1 MKFKTLLVEISE
13 GVAEV
18 TLNRPDAA
26 NAMDP
31 LMSKELSDL
40 AIECD
45 TNPEVRA
52 VLITGAGKMFCAGG
66 DLKGF
71 AEEENISG
79 ALLSMAGDLHMGLSR
94 FARMSAPVIG
104 AINGTAAGAGF
115 SLALAMDMALA
126 ADNAVFTMAYTRAG
140 LSPDGSS
147 TYFAP
152 RRLGDRR
159 ARELMLTNRVLS
171 AEEAL
176 EWGVINQVVA
186 ADELLAESRKLA
198 RQLAAGPTQAFG
210 AVKTLLNHSFDN
222 ALEAQLEL
230 ESRSIARLG
239 GGEDGQEGIAAFV
252 AKRKPEFKGRS

>member
-1 MKFKTLLVEISE
+1 MKFETLLVQIDQ

-18 TLNRPDAA
+18 TLNRPDSA

-45 TNPEVRA
+45 TNPDVRA
-52 VLITGAGKMFCAGG
+52 VLITGAGSMFCAGG

-71 AEEENISG
+71 AEEENISA

-115 SLALAMDMALA
+115 SLALAMDLAIA

-159 ARELMLTNRVLS
+159 ARELMLTNRVLN
-171 AEEAL
+171 AQEAL
-176 EWGVINQVVA
+176 DWGVVNRVVA
-186 ADELLAESRKLA
+186 PEEVVAESRKLA
-198 RQLAAGPTQAFG
+198 QQLANGPTQAFG

-230 ESRSIARLG
+230 ESRSIAKLG
-239 GGEDGQEGIAAFV
+239 AGEDGQEGIAAFV
-252 AKRKPEFKGRS
+252 AKRKPNFKGAS

>member
-1 MKFKTLLVEISE
+1 MSYKTLLVEIVE

-18 TLNRPDAA
+18 TLNRPEAA

-31 LMSKELSDL
+31 VMSKELSDL

-45 TNPEVRA
+45 SNPEIRA
-52 VLITGAGKMFCAGG
+52 VLITGAGRMFCAGG

-71 AEEENISG
+71 AEEENITA
-79 ALLSMAGDLHMGLSR
+79 ALLSMAGDLHLGLSR

-115 SLALAMDMALA
+115 SLALATDMAIA

-159 ARELMLTNRVLS
+159 ARELMLTNRVLN
-171 AEEAL
+171 AQEAL
-176 EWGVINQVVA
+176 DWGVVNRIVP
-186 ADELLAESRKLA
+186 ADDLLGEARKLA
-198 RQLAAGPTQAFG
+198 QELAGGPTQAFG

-222 ALEAQLEL
+222 ALEAQMEL
-230 ESRSIARLG
+230 ESRSIAGLAAG
-239 GGEDGQEGIAAFV
+239 ADGQEGINAFV
-252 AKRKPEFKGRS
+252 AKRKPDFKGLS

>member
-1 MKFKTLLVEISE
+1 MKFETLLVEVVE
-13 GVAEV
+13 GVAEI
-18 TLNRPDAA
+18 TLNRPDNA

-31 LMSKELSDL
+31 KMSKELSDL
-40 AIECD
+40 AIQCD
-45 TNPEVRA
+45 TDPQVRA
-52 VLITGAGKMFCAGG
+52 VLITGAGSMFCAGG

-71 AEEENISG
+71 AEEANISA

-115 SLALAMDMALA
+115 SLALAMDLAIA
-126 ADNAVFTMAYTRAG
+126 ADSAVFTMAYTRAG

-159 ARELMLTNRVLS
+159 ARELMLTNRVLN

-176 EWGVINQVVA
+176 DWGVVNRVVA
-186 ADELLAESRKLA
+186 ADELLDESRKLA
-198 RQLAAGPTQAFG
+198 RTLAAGPTQAFG

-230 ESRSIARLG
+230 ESRSIAKLG
-239 GGEDGQEGIAAFV
+239 AGEDGQEGIDAFV
-252 AKRKPEFKGRS
+252 AKRRPDFKGQS

>member
-1 MKFKTLLVEISE
+1 MKFETLLVDIVD
-13 GVAEV
+13 GVAEI
-18 TLNRPDAA
+18 TLNRPESA

-31 LMSKELSDL
+31 LMAREISTL

-45 TNPEVRA
+45 TNPDVRA
-52 VLITGAGKMFCAGG
+52 VLITGAGRMFCAGG

-71 AEEENISG
+71 AEDDNIS
-79 ALLSMAGDLHMGLSR
+79 ATLLTMAGDLHMGLSR
-94 FARMSAPVIG
+94 FARMAAPVVG

-115 SLALAMDMALA
+115 SLALATDIALA
-126 ADNAVFTMAYTRAG
+126 ADNAVFTMAYTQAG

-171 AEEAL
+171 AQEAL
-176 EWGVINQVVA
+176 EWGVINQVVTPDDLI
-186 ADELLAESRKLA
+186 ADARKLA
-198 RQLAAGPTQAFG
+198 RKLACGPTQAFG

-230 ESRSIARLG
+230 ESRSIAKLG
-239 GGEDGQEGIAAFV
+239 SGEDGQEGIAAFV
-252 AKRKPEFKGRS
+252 AKRKPNFKGRS

>member
-1 MKFKTLLVEISE
+1 MNYKTLRLDIAE
-13 GVAEV
+13 GVAEI

-31 LMSKELSDL
+31 VMSKELSDL

-45 TNPEVRA
+45 TNPAVRA

-71 AEEENISG
+71 AEEENIAG
-79 ALLSMAGDLHMGLSR
+79 VLLSMAGDLHMGLSR

-115 SLALAMDMALA
+115 SLALAMDYGIA

-171 AEEAL
+171 AQEAMD
-176 EWGVINQVVA
+176 WGVVNRVVA
-186 ADELLAESRKLA
+186 PADLLTESRKLA
-198 RQLAAGPTQAFG
+198 RELAAGPTQAFG

-239 GGEDGQEGIAAFV
+239 AGADGQEGIAAFV
-252 AKRKPEFKGRS
+252 GKRKPNFKGVS

>member
-1 MKFKTLLVEISE
+1 MKFETLLVDIVE

-18 TLNRPDAA
+18 TLNRAESA

-31 LMSKELSDL
+31 LMSRELSDL

-45 TNPEVRA
+45 TNPEIRA
-52 VLITGAGKMFCAGG
+52 VLITGAGRMFCAGG

-71 AEEENISG
+71 AEEDNITG

-94 FARMSAPVIG
+94 FARMAPPVI
-104 AINGTAAGAGF
+104 AAVNGTAAGAGF
-115 SLALAMDMALA
+115 SLALSTDLAIA

-159 ARELMLTNRVLS
+159 ARELMLTNRVLN

-176 EWGVINQVVA
+176 DWGVVNRIVP
-186 ADELLAESRKLA
+186 ADDLMPEARKLA
-198 RQLAAGPTQAFG
+198 QELAAGPTQAFG

-222 ALEAQLEL
+222 ALEAQMEL

-239 GGEDGQEGIAAFV
+239 AGADGQEGIHAFV
-252 AKRKPEFKGRS
+252 GKRKPDFKGVS

>member
-1 MKFKTLLVEISE
+1 MSYKTLLVDIVE
-13 GVAEV
+13 GVAEI

-31 LMSKELSDL
+31 VMSKELSDL
-40 AIECD
+40 AIACD

-52 VLITGAGKMFCAGG
+52 VLITGSGKMFCAGG

-71 AEEENISG
+71 AEEPNIGG

-94 FARMSAPVIG
+94 FSRMAAPVIG

-115 SLALAMDMALA
+115 SLALATDMAIA

-159 ARELMLTNRVLS
+159 ARELMLTNRVLN
-171 AEEAL
+171 AQEAM
-176 EWGVINQVVA
+176 EWGVVNRVVA
-186 ADELLAESRKLA
+186 PDALLTEARKLA
-198 RQLAAGPTQAFG
+198 RELAAGPTQAYG

-230 ESRSIARLG
+230 ESRSIAKLG
-239 GGEDGQEGIAAFV
+239 AGDDGQEGIQAFV
-252 AKRKPEFKGRS
+252 AKRKPDFKGRS